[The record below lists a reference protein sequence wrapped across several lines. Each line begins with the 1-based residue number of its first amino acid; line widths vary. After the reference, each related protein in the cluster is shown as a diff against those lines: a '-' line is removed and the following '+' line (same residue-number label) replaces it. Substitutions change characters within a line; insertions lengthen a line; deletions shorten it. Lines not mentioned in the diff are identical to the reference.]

1 MLSGSRFDI
10 SSPSIF
16 LTKSMKTTEL
26 CSQDL
31 CMGFEKAECLGGQKE
46 QAQDAG
52 AEQVWSPSAKAE

>member
-31 CMGFEKAECLGGQKE
+31 CVGFEKAECLGGQKE

-52 AEQVWSPSAKAE
+52 AEQV